1 MYSVSIAVWY
11 NGKWHEDIT
20 TTVVVANEL
29 EALTMGHIWQATG
42 AFVLYR
48 DNQRVPMIEGPYH
61 HLEPA
66 YMEMIA

>member
-1 MYSVSIAVWY
+1 MAVWY
-11 NGKWHEDIT
+11 NNQWHEDKTTIT
-20 TTVVVANEL
+20 IVTNEV
-29 EALTMGHIWQATG
+29 EALTIGHAWQTTG

-48 DNQRVPMIEGPYH
+48 DNQGNPMIEGPYH